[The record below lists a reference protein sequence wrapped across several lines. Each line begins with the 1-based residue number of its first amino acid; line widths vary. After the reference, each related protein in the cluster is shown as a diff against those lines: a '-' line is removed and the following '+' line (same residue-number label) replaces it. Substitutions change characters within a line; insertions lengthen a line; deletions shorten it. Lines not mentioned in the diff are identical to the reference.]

1 MILENGENM
10 DYVDLTL
17 VKETYERPSATS
29 NTFIPQLDAG
39 SVSTFGTV
47 KDNKQTYSASLSR
60 KISTTSLT
68 TSVMSGV
75 TLDSRISTME
85 NSFKEMKTML
95 TLLVDNINH
104 PPDSTVASPPIIN
117 NADTANH
124 VSVTEV

>member
-1 MILENGENM
+1 M

-17 VKETYERPSATS
+17 VTETDKRPSATS

-47 KDNKQTYSASLSR
+47 KDEKQTYSASLSR
-60 KISTTSLT
+60 QLSTTSPT

-75 TLDSRISTME
+75 TLDSQIPTME

-95 TLLVDNINH
+95 TLLVGNIKH

-117 NADTANH
+117 NADTANP
-124 VSVTEV
+124 VSTTEV